1 MVDPRFDADVF
12 SVDQL
17 IRPIGN
23 LYRVRANGQPVAF
36 VRQKRLAVKEEIAFH
51 GDDHEGLELFR
62 VKARKVLDLGGSYDV
77 TAPDGERIGTLEK
90 VFGTSLLRSTWRVLD
105 GEGQEV
111 ARVQERSLPV
121 AVFRRIVDW
130 LPFGELVPV
139 IFHFTIDAG
148 DRHLGD
154 FTRAWGVRDAYTLD
168 LSADQE
174 RRLDRRLGVA
184 LAVGLDALQSR

>member
-1 MVDPRFDADVF
+1 
-12 SVDQL
+12 
-17 IRPIGN
+17 
-23 LYRVRANGQPVAF
+23 
-36 VRQKRLAVKEEIAFH
+36 
-51 GDDHEGLELFR
+51 
-62 VKARKVLDLGGSYDV
+62 
-77 TAPDGERIGTLEK
+77 
-90 VFGTSLLRSTWRVLD
+90 
-105 GEGQEV
+105 V

-121 AVFRRIVDW
+121 ALFRRIVDW

-174 RRLDRRLGVA
+174 RLLDRRLGVA

>member
-1 MVDPRFDADVF
+1 MVDSRFDADVF

-51 GDDHEGLELFR
+51 GDDHESLELFR
-62 VKARKVLDLGGSYDV
+62 VKARKVLELGGSYDV

-121 AVFRRIVDW
+121 ALFRRIVDW

-148 DRHLGD
+148 DLHLGD

-174 RRLDRRLGVA
+174 RLLDRRLGVA